1 MQFVKRD
8 VLLDRVFV
16 IFLLTLHVWVHVK
29 RLMLKLSIVFKYNMD
44 TTDKSQ
50 THFYTNFF

>member
-8 VLLDRVFV
+8 VLLERVFV

-29 RLMLKLSIVFKYNMD
+29 GQMLKLSIVLKYNMD

-50 THFYTNFF
+50 THFYTKFF